1 MAIPTIDSDKVTAQ
15 LGSGVTAAKRVLDT
29 KVVPYIDNV
38 VVPYAVPA
46 GQKAA
51 KQVRQVAQERIAPMA
66 SAAVDNAL
74 VASAPVRREALR
86 RGRLAAS
93 ALRGDNAAVI
103 SATSKRRWPIAV
115 VFLLIGGAAGAVA
128 AWFSQAGKP
137 VQLSPYP
144 LPTEQSDESSADSDS
159 TNETLDLTQDSP
171 APHA

>member
-1 MAIPTIDSDKVTAQ
+1 MAIPTIDSDRISAQ
-15 LGSGVTAAKRVLDT
+15 VGSGVTAARRVIDT

-51 KQVRQVAQERIAPMA
+51 KQVKQVAQERIAPMA

-74 VASAPVRREALR
+74 VASAPVRREAMR

-93 ALRGDNAAVI
+93 ALRGDNAAMA
-103 SATSKRRWPIAV
+103 SATSKRRWPVAI

-144 LPTEQSDESSADSDS
+144 LPTDPQDGHAHDVAQDD
-159 TNETLDLTQDSP
+159 TVDLTEDS
-171 APHA
+171 AAAHGA

>member
-1 MAIPTIDSDKVTAQ
+1 MAIPTIDSDKISAQ
-15 LGSGVTAAKRVLDT
+15 VGSGVTAARRVIDT

-51 KQVRQVAQERIAPMA
+51 KQVKQVAQGRIVPMA

-86 RGRLAAS
+86 RGKMAAS
-93 ALRGDNAAVI
+93 ALRGDDAATAAAL
-103 SATSKRRWPIAV
+103 ATSKRRWPIAIM
-115 VFLLIGGAAGAVA
+115 FLLIGGATGAVA

-144 LPTEQSDESSADSDS
+144 LPTDAGDPIGTTD
-159 TNETLDLTQDSP
+159 TLDLTDDEA
-171 APHA
+171 APHNA